1 MSRRTWLTR
10 AGVALLSTTAAA
22 GAFAGPAQAASTGLA
37 YIGFDSSGPK
47 VIFTAGSGRT
57 NTVVVSGNSSVIT
70 IDDRVTVKAG
80 KGCAA
85 VKGDK
90 TRVRCTDPKPIA
102 KVRVGLGSGND
113 SVVNKSSLRLHAWGG
128 SGNDRLTGGARED
141 EFHGNTGADRIY
153 GLGGD
158 DRLSGDDGNDV
169 IYGGAGNDGIAGGKG
184 NDREY
189 GGAGNDGHGQG
200 SDTKSADADLVDGGT
215 GVDQVSYFHRRKA
228 VTADSDSGKRDD
240 GRKGEGDTLLGIEDF
255 SGGWGDDRLTGGN
268 GPNFLQGQ
276 NGNDILVGGGGDD
289 WFRDT
294 YGGNDK
300 LYGGA
305 GDDLFDTGA
314 GTDLMLGG
322 AGSDTVNYTYHSGP
336 VTVDLDGVADDGRA
350 GERDTVGADVEH
362 IVGSAHNDVLT
373 GNGGGNRIDGLA
385 GDDTIRGAGGDDA
398 LVGGAGLDRVYGET
412 GDDALSGGDVADG
425 SADLLDGGDNAT
437 ATGDNCVAGTTPAD
451 TVLNC
456 EYSKPFSLP
465 VLKEYGLIE

>member
-37 YIGFDSSGPK
+37 YIAFDSSGPK
-47 VIFTAGSGRT
+47 VIYTAGSGKT
-57 NTVVVSGNSSVIT
+57 NAVVVSGNSGVIT

-80 KGCAA
+80 KGCNA

-128 SGNDRLTGGARED
+128 SGNDRLTGGPRED
-141 EFHGNTGADRIY
+141 ELHGDTGADRIY

-158 DRLSGDDGNDV
+158 DRLYGHDGNDV
-169 IYGGAGNDGIAGGKG
+169 IYGSTGNDFIEGGKG

-189 GGAGNDGHGQG
+189 GGAGNDVHAQG
-200 SDTKSADADLVDGGT
+200 RDTKSADADLVDGGA
-215 GVDQVSYFHRRKA
+215 GIDEVSYFHRRKA

-240 GRKGEGDTLLGIEDF
+240 GRKGEGDTLTRIDDF
-255 SGGWGDDRLTGGN
+255 TGGWGDDRLTGGN
-268 GPNFLQGQ
+268 GPNLLQGQ
-276 NGNDILVGGGGDD
+276 NGDDVLVGGGGND

-305 GDDLFDTGA
+305 GDDRFDTGA
-314 GTDLMLGG
+314 GADLMLGG
-322 AGSDTVNYTYHSGP
+322 TGSDTVNYTHHSGP
-336 VTVDLDGVADDGRA
+336 VIVDLDGAADDGRA
-350 GERDTVGADVEH
+350 GERDTVGADVEN
-362 IVGSAHNDVLT
+362 IYGSAYNDVLT
-373 GNGGGNRIDGLA
+373 GSGGGNLLVGLA
-385 GDDTIRGAGGDDA
+385 GDDMIRGAGGNDVT
-398 LVGGAGLDRVYGET
+398 VGGAGLDKVYGEA
-412 GDDALSGGDVADG
+412 GDDALSGGDATDG

-437 ATGDNCVAGTTPAD
+437 ATGDNCVVGT
-451 TVLNC
+451 VVNC
-456 EYSKPFSLP
+456 EYSKPFSVP
-465 VLKEYGLIE
+465 VLKEYGEL